1 MKGATIIYREGC
13 KEDHEEIERKK
24 TVEKRGNYLCAIEK
38 YTHFLYATG
47 PTCHTH
53 TKKFSIAT

>member
-1 MKGATIIYREGC
+1 MLH
-13 KEDHEEIERKK
+13 D
-24 TVEKRGNYLCAIEK
+24 VRGNYLCAIEN

-53 TKKFSIAT
+53 TKKNSLLPLNGTQGMVINFDGT